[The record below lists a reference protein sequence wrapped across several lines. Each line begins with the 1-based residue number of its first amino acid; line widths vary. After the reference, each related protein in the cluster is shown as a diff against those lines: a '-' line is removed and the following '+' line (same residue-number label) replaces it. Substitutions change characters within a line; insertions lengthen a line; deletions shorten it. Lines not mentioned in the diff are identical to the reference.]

1 MTLRI
6 EPLESCM
13 NVLNVFSLKCF
24 ILSIYILCCPF
35 TILSRGLTII
45 KIFCAYSVVDTEYWS
60 VSTN

>member
-24 ILSIYILCCPF
+24 ILSIYI
-35 TILSRGLTII
+35 
-45 KIFCAYSVVDTEYWS
+45 
-60 VSTN
+60 